1 MFDWINKYIE
11 KLKKDEIETPKQ
23 LKKLIDE
30 IGTAETIKKYGFDS
44 EKHLLNFISFQAIKA
59 NPKRVIIS
67 VFIIILLV
75 LSVIISKALMEEIQI
90 NGERQH

>member
-30 IGTAETIKKYGFDS
+30 IGTAEIIKKYGFDS
-44 EKHLLNFISFQAIKA
+44 EKHLLNFISF
-59 NPKRVIIS
+59 
-67 VFIIILLV
+67 
-75 LSVIISKALMEEIQI
+75 
-90 NGERQH
+90 

>member
-44 EKHLLNFISFQAIKA
+44 EKHLLNLISF
-59 NPKRVIIS
+59 
-67 VFIIILLV
+67 
-75 LSVIISKALMEEIQI
+75 
-90 NGERQH
+90 